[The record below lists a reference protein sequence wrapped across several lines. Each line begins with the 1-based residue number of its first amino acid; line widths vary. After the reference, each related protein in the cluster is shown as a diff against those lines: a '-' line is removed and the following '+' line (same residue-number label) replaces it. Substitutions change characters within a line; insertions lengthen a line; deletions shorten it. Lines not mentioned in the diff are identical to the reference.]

1 MVYNISVKGA
11 REETP
16 VHRRERTL
24 EKIFEKVF
32 KNPLTNTS
40 NCAIIMTVRERKRY
54 NKMTIYSY
62 RHEVPENAMFVRS
75 ITGQIYAIDA
85 LPEFAC
91 GFEIVTRAEYEAYV
105 RNHHLR

>member
-1 MVYNISVKGA
+1 
-11 REETP
+11 
-16 VHRRERTL
+16 
-24 EKIFEKVF
+24 
-32 KNPLTNTS
+32 
-40 NCAIIMTVRERKRY
+40 
-54 NKMTIYSY
+54 MTIYSY

-75 ITGQIYAIDA
+75 ITGQIYAIDE